1 MCMHSISDNYL
12 RIRSYSPSLMAAYAD
27 GTLDRISLMLN
38 PSEKEHI
45 LVVQDESIFHTN
57 EYRRRSW
64 LGQNQQP
71 IRKKGHGW
79 VVHVS
84 DFISETIGWIKL
96 PDDQIAD
103 QLKLPDEQCLPA
115 FEAQK
120 ITYPG
125 KGFDSWWDLPQLT
138 DQVKIM
144 IKVFNH
150 THPNCT
156 GIFVFDRSSAHK
168 GFAEN
173 SLNVNNINVNP
184 GGKQKKLHDS
194 VIPLNNPD
202 LAPGQEDT
210 CSQIQHMTFPDDHA
224 DPKLKGQLKGI
235 KVVLQERKSVW
246 YKYTIIMRGL
256 RVSCSSDYP
265 RLLLQLELL

>member
-1 MCMHSISDNYL
+1 MDMSIQTSLRKEKSLSKIYTHMNSMCMHSISDNYL

-64 LGQNQQP
+64 LGQDQQP

-103 QLKLPDEQCLPA
+103 QLKFPDKQCLPA
-115 FEAQK
+115 FWSAE
-120 ITYPG
+120 
-125 KGFDSWWDLPQLT
+125 DHLPWKRLWS
-138 DQVKIM
+138 VVGSCRKWA
-144 IKVFNH
+144 
-150 THPNCT
+150 
-156 GIFVFDRSSAHK
+156 RS
-168 GFAEN
+168 
-173 SLNVNNINVNP
+173 
-184 GGKQKKLHDS
+184 Q
-194 VIPLNNPD
+194 
-202 LAPGQEDT
+202 AP
-210 CSQIQHMTFPDDHA
+210 
-224 DPKLKGQLKGI
+224 
-235 KVVLQERKSVW
+235 ERPSERPW
-246 YKYTIIMRGL
+246 GPMR
-256 RVSCSSDYP
+256 R
-265 RLLLQLELL
+265 